1 MSDGVRNITQEYW
14 RPVQPPQ
21 TETIRT
27 LGAETL
33 CNNCGSEYA
42 VGARFCHVCG
52 NEREPETN
60 LNRRSR
66 ILDLIDFDQICE
78 RLGLSAI
85 ALVFTFVGF
94 GCIIGAFM
102 VGLVYTAN
110 TVLDWQAVQ
119 IWRIQWMLGAI
130 VAFAAAILLNKK
142 KTA

>member
-21 TETIRT
+21 TEIRT

-66 ILDLIDFDQICE
+66 ILDLIDFGQICE
-78 RLGLSAI
+78 RLGLGAV
-85 ALVFTFVGF
+85 ALVFTFMGF